1 MLDTQN
7 ASDNIEARL
16 KELNNVARVIQ
27 NAINLIQDVEIKGG
41 HSHAV
46 AEILSWLTGFN
57 QSLMSQIKTLEPVKP
72 KVVEEVK
79 A

>member
-1 MLDTQN
+1 MLDNQN

-41 HSHAV
+41 HAHAV

-57 QSLMSQIKTLEPVKP
+57 QSLLAQVKTLEPIAP
-72 KVVEEVK
+72 KVVEEAKV
-79 A
+79 